1 MVPPSKRAQVYFPG
15 DGLVPL
21 EEATNILFQSNV
33 EDLQQAFLCPR
44 RFKFMLPEG
53 GVSAL
58 AAPPGSLAIYQDHFS
73 HGIRHGLVLSLEV
86 FFRSMQL
93 NADVLGWYEFTPR
106 YHYALV
112 KLEPFCPLWRRRII
126 LVVAPDWPMNTT
138 PRTPV
143 VRLDPAQLTGLS
155 MLQADFL
162 ESLVLFYNRA
172 PIPDFESVVNLESLE
187 DHQIAPRR
195 HPRGGPPWLNYLYR
209 ERDNLWRL
217 GVRML
222 LGGGD
227 LSDAESCSGAPD
239 E

>member
-21 EEATNILFQSNV
+21 AEATNILFQSNA
-33 EDLQQAFLCPR
+33 EDLQQALPCPR

-53 GVSAL
+53 GVSTL

-73 HGIRHGLVLSLEV
+73 HGMRFPLHPFMVELKE
-86 FFRSMQL
+86 
-93 NADVLGWYEFTPR
+93 DVLGWYEFTPR
-106 YHYALV
+106 YHCALV
-112 KLEPFCPLWRRRII
+112 MLEPFCPLWRRRII

-138 PRTPV
+138 PRT
-143 VRLDPAQLTGLS
+143 QW
-155 MLQADFL
+155 
-162 ESLVLFYNRA
+162 A
-172 PIPDFESVVNLESLE
+172 PILDFESMVNLESLE
-187 DHQIAPRR
+187 DHQKTPRR

-217 GVRML
+217 GVWML